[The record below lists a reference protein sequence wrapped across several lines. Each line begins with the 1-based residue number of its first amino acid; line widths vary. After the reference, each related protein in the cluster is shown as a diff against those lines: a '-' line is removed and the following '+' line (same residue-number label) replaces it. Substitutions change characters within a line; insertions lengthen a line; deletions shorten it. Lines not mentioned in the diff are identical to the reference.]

1 MQEEPTRSMSHN
13 IPVQAHGEAH
23 VGTGGDGWWEER

>member
-1 MQEEPTRSMSHN
+1 MRSMSHN
-13 IPVQAHGEAH
+13 ILVQAHGEAH